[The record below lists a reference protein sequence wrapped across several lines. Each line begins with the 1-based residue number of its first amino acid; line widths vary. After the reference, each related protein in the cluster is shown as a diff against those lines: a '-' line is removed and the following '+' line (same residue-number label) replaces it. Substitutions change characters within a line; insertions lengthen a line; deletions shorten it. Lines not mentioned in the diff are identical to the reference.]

1 MNRRNILDNKLDQAP
16 KTKEAGYDKR
26 LKDPILAKEIE
37 EAFDVPFFI
46 GDSEIIDRFK
56 ENYDL
61 FPISQINSLNTGKTL
76 SFEIKREERPTH
88 SKDWERA
95 IGFPL
100 PENEVYSKLGNT
112 LTKNREKHPEP

>member
-46 GDSEIIDRFK
+46 GDSER
-56 ENYDL
+56 L
-61 FPISQINSLNTGKTL
+61 GK
-76 SFEIKREERPTH
+76 SNWIPSSRK
-88 SKDWERA
+88 
-95 IGFPL
+95 
-100 PENEVYSKLGNT
+100 
-112 LTKNREKHPEP
+112 

>member
-16 KTKEAGYDKR
+16 KTAEAGYDKR

-37 EAFDVPFFI
+37 EAFDATFFI
-46 GDSEIIDRFK
+46 ADNEIIDRFK

-61 FPISQINSLNTGKTL
+61 FPISQINSLNPGKTL
-76 SFEIKREERPTH
+76 SFEIKREERNTY

-100 PENEVYSKLGNT
+100 PEGQVHSKLGNV
-112 LTKNREKHPEP
+112 LTKNGKKYPEP